1 MLKYALR
8 RALLAL
14 PLLWGV
20 ITIVFVLIEL
30 SPGSYADKFVGEDT
44 SPELRDAVCAKYRC
58 DAPGIVRYVAL
69 LGSLAR
75 LDFGRSMAGDSP
87 VFDLVLQ
94 ALPNTLVLSGV
105 TLAIAWPLGMALGTL
120 QAVRQ
125 SSRTDATISVTSL
138 GLASMPT
145 FWVAMM
151 LQLLV
156 SFYLG
161 GWIQAHGGP
170 ALLALPS
177 SGMTDPVSYEYLT
190 AGAQVLDRARHLVLP
205 VVAMGLAPTAAI
217 ARYMRSSMLEVIRQD
232 FVRTARAKGLREP
245 AVIVRHALRNALLP
259 MLTMLGMSLPAL
271 FSGAVLVE
279 MIFAWPGVGSLILR
293 AVLSQDTPLVI
304 ACFFVST
311 CLVVAGNLAADL
323 ACAAADPRIRLDA

>member
-1 MLKYALR
+1 MLKYGVR

-20 ITIVFVLIEL
+20 VTIVFVLIEL
-30 SPGSYADKFVGEDT
+30 APGTYADKFVTDDT
-44 SPELRDAVCAKYRC
+44 PPALRDAVCAKYRC
-58 DAPGIVRYVAL
+58 DDPGIVRYFAL
-69 LGSLAR
+69 LGNLAR
-75 LDFGRSMAGDSP
+75 LDFGRSMAVDAP

-94 ALPNTLVLSGV
+94 ALPNTLMLSGV
-105 TLAIAWPLGMALGTL
+105 TLAIAWPLGMALGAL
-120 QAVRQ
+120 QAIRQ
-125 SSRTDATISVTSL
+125 SSRTDAAISVTSL
-138 GLASMPT
+138 GLASMPP

-161 GWIQAHGGP
+161 GWIKGHGGP

-177 SGMTDPVSYEYLT
+177 SGMTDPVSYESLT
-190 AGAQVLDRARHLVLP
+190 TGAQVLDRARHLLLP
-205 VVAMGLAPTAAI
+205 VVAMGLAPTAAV
-217 ARYMRSSMLEVIRQD
+217 ARYVRSSMLEVIRQD
-232 FVRTARAKGLREP
+232 FIRTARAKGLREP
-245 AVIVRHALRNALLP
+245 AVIVRHALRNAILP

-279 MIFAWPGVGSLILR
+279 IIFAWPGMGTLILG
-293 AVLSQDTPLVI
+293 AVRSQDTPLVV
-304 ACFFVST
+304 ACFLVST
-311 CLVVAGNLAADL
+311 CLVVTGNLAADL